1 MAVTASVATVGDNC
15 IDRYL
20 PPVDRDLVGGNAL
33 NVAAGLAR
41 RGRSVMYA
49 GAVGDDANGRTVLV
63 AALSLGIDVG
73 HVEVVSEQTG
83 VTTVRLGPGG
93 ERQFVLEVL
102 GSSAGFVPS
111 NAVLQSLATCAW
123 VHGAT
128 LGENT
133 GWLAALADSKVR
145 TSYDFSHPPRE
156 SVIEALAPHLDVA
169 FLSLPGAPPNAGM
182 RLARSVSDGGA
193 ESVIVT
199 LGAAGCVGVT
209 GDSAIH
215 HPAPD
220 VDTID
225 TLGAGDAFI
234 AGAVDALLADADLA
248 EAMLVGT
255 TDAAEAC
262 RHIGAWLPRERMH
275 DQEVM
280 K

>member
-1 MAVTASVATVGDNC
+1 LAVIPTVAAVGDNC

-49 GAVGDDANGRTVLV
+49 GAVGNDADGRAVL
-63 AALSLGIDVG
+63 AGALEQGVDIEHVDV
-73 HVEVVSEQTG
+73 VNEQTG

-93 ERQFVLEVL
+93 EREFVSEVL

-111 NAVLQSLATCAW
+111 TRTLRSLAACGW

-133 GWLAALADSKVR
+133 AWLAALAASEVR
-145 TSYDFSHPPRE
+145 TSYDFSHPHRE

-169 FLSLPGAPPNAGM
+169 FLSLPGAGPEAGM
-182 RLARSVSDGGA
+182 RLARAVCEGGA
-193 ESVIVT
+193 ETVIVT

-215 HPAPD
+215 QAAPD
-220 VDTID
+220 VDAID

-248 EAMLVGT
+248 EAMVAGT
-255 TDAAEAC
+255 ADAAEVC
-262 RHIGAWLPRERMH
+262 RHIGAWLPPEPIY
-275 DQEVM
+275 DQEVTT
-280 K
+280 